1 MPCVERR
8 QTIELTFIFVLVQ
21 VHFNLV
27 LKIPRWMC
35 SVLST
40 LCLILESFMGMG
52 QWENCGEHR
61 DNGDKSCDIILAIGR
76 SSTLKCED
84 GTVF

>member
-1 MPCVERR
+1 
-8 QTIELTFIFVLVQ
+8 
-21 VHFNLV
+21 
-27 LKIPRWMC
+27 
-35 SVLST
+35 
-40 LCLILESFMGMG
+40 MGMG